1 MGCGASTSAPPD
13 TRAYDAPEPT
23 VSNRDTN
30 KLPAGAT
37 PFDPLAEESA
47 VDPGD
52 DIGILLNFPGTGTA
66 GRAARSSIIHAG
78 NGGLAGS
85 KAAAKTPLQSVTF
98 GALHERLR
106 GKGAVTL
113 DAFADAVAS
122 LLPAPD
128 RPEREVIDALFK
140 AFDTDGNG
148 SLDESEVLAGCQALC
163 GGSEADKL
171 RLTFACF
178 DGDGDGK
185 LTKEEVGALLRG
197 TVGRAVAGLAAAID
211 FAGAYGSTPSAED
224 VQAEAGGAA
233 TLEADAASGTVVVT
247 LTTAAGPATLRVPAA
262 ALSASAPAAAELS
275 LDAFVAA
282 LVDAAFSAYD
292 ADDSATLERDEFVG
306 FARRNPFLNGWFG
319 GLAEPLGN
327 AAAVARNL

>member
-1 MGCGASTSAPPD
+1 MAS
-13 TRAYDAPEPT
+13 RAA
-23 VSNRDTN
+23 
-30 KLPAGAT
+30 KLPQ
-37 PFDPLAEESA
+37 
-47 VDPGD
+47 
-52 DIGILLNFPGTGTA
+52 
-66 GRAARSSIIHAG
+66 
-78 NGGLAGS
+78 
-85 KAAAKTPLQSVTF
+85 PLQSVTF

-106 GKGAVTL
+106 GKGAVSL

-211 FAGAYGSTPSAED
+211 FAARTARRRRPRTCKLRR
-224 VQAEAGGAA
+224 AA
-233 TLEADAASGTVVVT
+233 RRRSRPTRPGTVVVT
-247 LTTAAGPATLRVPAA
+247 LTTAAGP
-262 ALSASAPAAAELS
+262 
-275 LDAFVAA
+275 
-282 LVDAAFSAYD
+282 
-292 ADDSATLERDEFVG
+292 
-306 FARRNPFLNGWFG
+306 RRCACP
-319 GLAEPLGN
+319 PP
-327 AAAVARNL
+327 R